1 MEKIAERIVM
11 WQIQKN
17 VIKEEDKAVYVYAYE
32 TLLMRVINFLIAII
46 AGVATK
52 NLLAV
57 VIFLASYIPLRTYA
71 GGYHSRNSIRCMILS
86 TLLII
91 GVALITKVS
100 LYEKSLLGF
109 FVFMGIGILSYTV
122 ILFASPVADE
132 NKPLSEEER
141 AGCAMKARVI
151 GTIIII
157 VSFACVLAGNPE
169 LGSTLLLV
177 LVIMACMLLLGIAN
191 NRRLKKKAS

>member
-1 MEKIAERIVM
+1 MEKIAERIVL

-17 VIKEEDKAVYVYAYE
+17 VIKEEDKGVYVYAYE

-46 AGVATK
+46 AGVVTK
-52 NLLAV
+52 SLLAV
-57 VIFLASYIPLRTYA
+57 VIFLVSYIPLRTYA
-71 GGYHSRNSIRCMILS
+71 GGYHSRNSIRCMIFS

-100 LYEKSLLGF
+100 LYERSLFGF
-109 FVFMGIGILSYTV
+109 FVFVGIGILSYIV
-122 ILFASPVADE
+122 ILFASPVEDE

-157 VSFACVLAGNPE
+157 VSFVCVLAGNPE

-191 NRRLKKKAS
+191 NRRLKKKVF